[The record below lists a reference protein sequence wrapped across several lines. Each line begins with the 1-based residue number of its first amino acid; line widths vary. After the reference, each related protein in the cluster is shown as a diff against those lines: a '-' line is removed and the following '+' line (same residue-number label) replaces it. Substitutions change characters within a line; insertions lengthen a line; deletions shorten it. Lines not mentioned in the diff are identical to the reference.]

1 MTHMDDKTNQAPEQ
15 SGMPDNEEYSSYT
28 LPTEDAAAQEAH
40 TIPLEDERTQGAQDS
55 AAQPAKKK
63 SPLPWIIGGAA
74 VVIAAAITLILTLK
88 PKTVSPDAEQPGDA
102 TISEPADTP
111 DTTQPDDQTPAED
124 GQTGEQTDGE
134 ETESAGNGVSY
145 TVSAEELTEDV
156 LNREIA
162 VCGDDHLTNREL
174 PYYYW
179 QQYYTLM
186 SNYGSYA
193 SYFIDTSTPFDQQ
206 MCMFDDTR
214 TLSLIH
220 ISEPTRPY

>member
-28 LPTEDAAAQEAH
+28 LPNEDAAAQEAH
-40 TIPLEDERTQGAQDS
+40 TIPLEDAAAQESRTIPLEDERTQGAQDS

-102 TISEPADTP
+102 TISEPAGTP

-124 GQTGEQTDGE
+124 GQTAISRFRTSSVSS
-134 ETESAGNGVSY
+134 SAL
-145 TVSAEELTEDV
+145 TV
-156 LNREIA
+156 
-162 VCGDDHLTNREL
+162 
-174 PYYYW
+174 
-179 QQYYTLM
+179 
-186 SNYGSYA
+186 
-193 SYFIDTSTPFDQQ
+193 
-206 MCMFDDTR
+206 
-214 TLSLIH
+214 
-220 ISEPTRPY
+220 

>member
-1 MTHMDDKTNQAPEQ
+1 MDDKTNQAPEQ

-40 TIPLEDERTQGAQDS
+40 TIPLEDAAAQESRTIPLEDERTQGAQDS

-102 TISEPADTP
+102 TISEPAGTP
-111 DTTQPDDQTPAED
+111 DGTDSTQPGDQTPAED

-134 ETESAGNGVSY
+134 ETEPAGNGISY
-145 TVSAEELTEDV
+145 TVEADALTEDV

-162 VCGDDHLTNREL
+162 VCRRRPSDEPGASVLL
-174 PYYYW
+174 
-179 QQYYTLM
+179 LAAVL
-186 SNYGSYA
+186 YA
-193 SYFIDTSTPFDQQ
+193 HEQLRQLRFIFYRHQ
-206 MCMFDDTR
+206 
-214 TLSLIH
+214 H
-220 ISEPTRPY
+220 AV

>member
-40 TIPLEDERTQGAQDS
+40 TIPLEDAAAQESRTIPLEDERTQGAQDS

-102 TISEPADTP
+102 TISEPAGTP
-111 DTTQPDDQTPAED
+111 DGTDSTQPGDQTPAED
-124 GQTGEQTDGE
+124 GQTGE
-134 ETESAGNGVSY
+134 
-145 TVSAEELTEDV
+145 
-156 LNREIA
+156 
-162 VCGDDHLTNREL
+162 
-174 PYYYW
+174 
-179 QQYYTLM
+179 
-186 SNYGSYA
+186 
-193 SYFIDTSTPFDQQ
+193 
-206 MCMFDDTR
+206 
-214 TLSLIH
+214 
-220 ISEPTRPY
+220 

>member
-40 TIPLEDERTQGAQDS
+40 TIPLEDAAAQESRTIPLEDERTQGAQDS

-88 PKTVSPDAEQPGDA
+88 PAETVSPDNDLPGDT

-134 ETESAGNGVSY
+134 ETEPAGNGVSY

-162 VCGDDHLTNREL
+162 VCGGDHLTNREL
-174 PYYYW
+174 PYYY
-179 QQYYTLM
+179 
-186 SNYGSYA
+186 
-193 SYFIDTSTPFDQQ
+193 
-206 MCMFDDTR
+206 
-214 TLSLIH
+214 
-220 ISEPTRPY
+220 